1 MSDESSGEKTEDP
14 TGKKLEKAR
23 EDGSI
28 AQTAEGKILAS
39 LISALIIVGMLAPG
53 IARDF
58 LVLMQPFIE
67 RPHTMAL
74 DINSLVNLLASVAVA
89 SGKIMAVPLAVV
101 VVLALVISIAQTK
114 GFLWIPKKVIP
125 DFTKMNPL
133 TGIKRLFSVNQL
145 MELFKALT
153 KISLIGGLLFWI
165 ISRHIGELQNLST
178 VELVDLLAYIHD
190 QIYWLIFATVM
201 VVAALALS
209 DYLFQHWRWM
219 EKMKMSKQE
228 VKDEHKQ
235 QDGDPQVKARI
246 RSIRIQRARKRMM
259 AAVPHADVVV
269 TNPTHFA
276 VALKYDTETMNAPT
290 LVAKGA
296 DLMAKRIRDLAAE
309 HDVPVV
315 ENPPLARALFAAV
328 ELDQEV
334 PPEHYKT
341 VAEVIGYVMRLKGKR
356 AN

>member
-1 MSDESSGEKTEDP
+1 MSDEASDDKTEEP
-14 TGKKLEKAR
+14 TSKKLSTAR
-23 EDGSI
+23 QDGSV
-28 AQTAEGKILAS
+28 AQTPEGRILAS
-39 LISALIIVGMLAPG
+39 LLAGLIIIGMLAPG
-53 IARDF
+53 MARDF
-58 LVLMQPFIE
+58 MALLEPFIE

-74 DINSLVNLLASVAVA
+74 DINALTGLLTNMAIA
-89 SGKIMAVPLAVV
+89 SGKIMAVPLSLVV
-101 VVLALVISIAQTK
+101 VIALVISATQTK
-114 GFLWIPKKVIP
+114 GFMWIPKKLAP
-125 DFTKMNPL
+125 DFSKMNPL
-133 TGIKRLFSVNQL
+133 TGVKRLFSVNQL
-145 MELFKALT
+145 VELLKALIKLT
-153 KISLIGGLLFWI
+153 LIGGLLFWI
-165 ISRHIGELQNLST
+165 IWRHLGELQNLAT
-178 VELVDLLAYIHD
+178 VELLDLLAYIHD
-190 QIYWLIFATVM
+190 QVYWLIFATVL
-201 VVAALALS
+201 VVAALAIG
-209 DYLFQHWRWM
+209 DYLYQHWRWM

-235 QDGDPQVKARI
+235 ADGDPQVKARI
-246 RSIRIQRARKRMM
+246 RSIRMQRARKRMM

-296 DLMAKRIRDLAAE
+296 DLMAKRIRELAADN
-309 HDVPVV
+309 DVPVV
-315 ENPPLARALFAAV
+315 ENPPLARALYAAV